1 MPGHAYLMLAVVS
14 AIAIGCLLISDLS
27 AFSRNV
33 LFGALVLEVLHGIHR
48 IRSFRPFTLNRDRNG
63 CFLMNQGTV
72 PMPVSD
78 VRWQD
83 FGYLAVMHYSRQ
95 GTPGSALWWLGRM
108 PEPQRRQLRLWMND
122 SATAKTPE
130 LPSILVNPVI

>member
-1 MPGHAYLMLAVVS
+1 MLAVVS
-14 AIAIGCLLISDLS
+14 AIAISCLLIADLS
-27 AFSRNV
+27 VFWRYV

-48 IRSFRPFTLNRDRNG
+48 IRGFRPFTLDRDRNG
-63 CFLMNQGTV
+63 CFLMNEGDG

-78 VRWQD
+78 VQWQD
-83 FGYLAVMHYSRQ
+83 FGYLAVMHYSRK
-95 GTPGSALWWLGRM
+95 GASGSALWRLGRM

>member
-14 AIAIGCLLISDLS
+14 AIAIGCLLIADLS
-27 AFSRNV
+27 VFWRNV

-48 IRSFRPFTLNRDRNG
+48 IRRFRPFTLDRDRNG
-63 CFLMNQGTV
+63 CFRVSQSGCLM
-72 PMPVSD
+72 PISD

-95 GTPGSALWWLGRM
+95 GTAGSALWWLGRM
-108 PEPQRRQLRLWMND
+108 PEPQRRQLRLWMNA